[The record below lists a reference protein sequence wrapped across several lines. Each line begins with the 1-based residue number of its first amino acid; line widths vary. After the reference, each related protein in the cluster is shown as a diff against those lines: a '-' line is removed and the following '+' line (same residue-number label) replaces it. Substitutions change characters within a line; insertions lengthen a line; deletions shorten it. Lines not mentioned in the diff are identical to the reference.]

1 MKLETT
7 SEFDL
12 IGQNITITNSKNNEI
27 VGFGGMVV
35 METKNMVI
43 LYTENG
49 EKKIPKNICQF
60 SNENGIIDT
69 DASKLNKR
77 PHERLEMLV

>member
-12 IGQNITITNSKNNEI
+12 IGQNITITNSKNNEL

-35 METKNMVI
+35 MEKKNMVI
-43 LYTENG
+43 LDTEKTKSVLTFLEALDDDDDVQHVYANLEINSFA
-49 EKKIPKNICQF
+49 EKN
-60 SNENGIIDT
+60 S
-69 DASKLNKR
+69 SK
-77 PHERLEMLV
+77 